1 MKPSTKDQIRGSLH
15 EVKGK
20 IKEKAGEAVNNPTLR
35 AKGKVE
41 NVAGKIQKKIG
52 QFEKVLEK

>member
-1 MKPSTKDQIRGSLH
+1 MKPSTKNQIEGSLH
-15 EVKGK
+15 ELKGK
-20 IKEKAGEAVNNPTLR
+20 VKEKAGEAINNPTLR

-41 NVAGKIQKKIG
+41 NVAGKIQKKVG